1 VATTR
6 LDELTLTSPWLLVA
20 FFLAPLFAA
29 IAAAL
34 TYA

>member
-1 VATTR
+1 MQVD
-6 LDELTLTSPWLLVA
+6 LDELAVTRPWWIAL
-20 FFLAPLFAA
+20 FGIAPIIAA